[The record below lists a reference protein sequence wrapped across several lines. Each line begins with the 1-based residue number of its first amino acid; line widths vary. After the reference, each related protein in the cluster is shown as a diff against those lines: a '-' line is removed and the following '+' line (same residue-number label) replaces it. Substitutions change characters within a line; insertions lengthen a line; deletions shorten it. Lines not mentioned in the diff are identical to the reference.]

1 MHRQFVLASC
11 EGRYLIIPSEY
22 YIFFVLLREIEK
34 LKFMH
39 IGCRAC

>member
-1 MHRQFVLASC
+1 MRRQFVLASC

-22 YIFFVLLREIEK
+22 CVCFVLLRETEK